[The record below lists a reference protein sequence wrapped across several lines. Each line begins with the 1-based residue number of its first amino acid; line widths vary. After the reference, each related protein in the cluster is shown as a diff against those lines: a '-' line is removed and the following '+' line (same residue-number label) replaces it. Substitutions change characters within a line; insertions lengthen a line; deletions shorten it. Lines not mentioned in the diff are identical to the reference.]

1 MSGETIAIIVLGI
14 VIIFLFITIGALL
27 YVSHETSI
35 RTADKEKDLLNR
47 IMTRNYE
54 TFVQAEV
61 VKNQS
66 ERVLTPEEIYEQ
78 QLERGIP
85 V

>member
-1 MSGETIAIIVLGI
+1 MVGDVILGIIIVALLGI
-14 VIIFLFITIGALL
+14 IVIQMFFI
-27 YVSHETSI
+27 
-35 RTADKEKDLLNR
+35 RDLLDKFDEKERTLLDR

-61 VKNQS
+61 MRKPDAP
-66 ERVLTPEEIYEQ
+66 LTPEEIYEQ
-78 QLERGIP
+78 QIERGIP

>member
-1 MSGETIAIIVLGI
+1 MFIEIA
-14 VIIFLFITIGALL
+14 VIISLMCVIAYQGWFIKMQSDGFK
-27 YVSHETSI
+27 EF
-35 RTADKEKDLLNR
+35 EKDLLNR

-54 TFVQAEV
+54 TFVQGDVVRSEV
-61 VKNQS
+61 KKS
-66 ERVLTPEEIYEQ
+66 LTAEEIAEM